1 MKSPDYEHPKEPENY
16 DFSVIL
22 DELKKWKKIAR
33 ASHTPWVYI
42 RLINFYTDDKFKV
55 TEFTNIDWTLEQA
68 VYIRIHNRFIP
79 HTFTTDEIL
88 ATDWYVFE

>member
-1 MKSPDYEHPKEPENY
+1 MQSPDYEHPNEPENY

-33 ASHTPWVYI
+33 ASFVPWVYI
-42 RLINFYTDDKFKV
+42 RLINFYVDDKFRVKELGN
-55 TEFTNIDWTLEQA
+55 TDWTLEQA
-68 VYIRIHNRFIP
+68 IYIKKNSRFIP

-88 ATDWYVFE
+88 ATDWYVF